1 MWLKGHLFLAL
12 PMCPMLDDTTIT
24 HTDQMQNQAPMV
36 RAHQEVMFVMD
47 EAILSY
53 QNVFTL
59 LFS

>member
-1 MWLKGHLFLAL
+1 
-12 PMCPMLDDTTIT
+12 MLDDTTIT
-24 HTDQMQNQAPMV
+24 HTDQMQNQVPMV
-36 RAHQEVMFVMD
+36 RAYQEVMFVMD